1 MNKKYINKFAKRKFL
16 DPFIIAEIGVN
27 HECDLGLA
35 KVMIEQAAD
44 CGASCA
50 KFQAYKA
57 STLASKN
64 SPYYWDLNEESTTS
78 QFDLFSKYDHFSI
91 KEFTI
96 LSEFCKEKN
105 IDFMLTAFDE
115 DIADDVDHLVE
126 VHKVASADIT
136 NLQLLKKIGSFKK
149 PVIFS
154 CGASKMTEIKNARN
168 ILLNS
173 GAKEVI
179 PLHCVLNYPTPFDNA
194 QLSFMLRLKKE
205 FGEDIGYSDHT
216 IPNQFHDAQLMA
228 VILGAKVIE
237 KHFTY
242 DKTKK
247 GNDHYH
253 AYDKND
259 MQSFTDRLIEMRKL
273 FGDSSK
279 SEDNISNQEK
289 AIKNARR
296 SLYYKKNLNLGEKIK
311 VSDLIAKRPGHG
323 LNPMQISEITGKILV
338 KNVKEDSLVSYE
350 DF

>member
-1 MNKKYINKFAKRKFL
+1 MNNNLNLFQNRKFL
-16 DPFIIAEIGVN
+16 KPYIIAEIGVN

-35 KVMIEQAAD
+35 KLMIEQAAD
-44 CGASCA
+44 SGASCA

-91 KEFTI
+91 KEFSI

-115 DIADDVDHLVE
+115 DIADSVDHLVE

-168 ILLNS
+168 ILLDS
-173 GAKEVI
+173 GAIEAI
-179 PLHCVLNYPTPFDNA
+179 PLHCVLNYPTQVTNA
-194 QLSFMLRLKKE
+194 QISFMVRLKEE

-216 IPNQFHDAQLMA
+216 IPNQFHDAQLLS

-253 AYDKND
+253 AYDVND
-259 MQSFTDRLIEMRKL
+259 MKSFTERLIEMRKL
-273 FGDSSK
+273 FGDSSE
-279 SEDNISNQEK
+279 SEDNIFNQEK

-296 SLYYKKNLNLGEKIK
+296 SLYYKKDLKSGEKIK
-311 VSDLIAKRPGHG
+311 DSDLIAKRPGHG
-323 LNPMQISEITGKILV
+323 LNPMQLSEITGKILV